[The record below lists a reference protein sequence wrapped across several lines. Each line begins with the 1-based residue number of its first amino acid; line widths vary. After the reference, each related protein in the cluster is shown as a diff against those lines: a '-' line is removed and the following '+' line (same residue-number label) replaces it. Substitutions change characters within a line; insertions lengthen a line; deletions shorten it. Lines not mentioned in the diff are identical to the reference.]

1 MIDTG
6 CESPGTTLMHILIV
20 KFTSEAFTS
29 LQSGSSHSWL
39 ITLPWRR
46 APWCLC
52 CLWCHKIYCGSDKVE
67 VSVQCCQ
74 CCGVNNDIKSRLN
87 SWYDVVHDSHGSLC
101 PFPESSKSPEDI
113 FLPSLAYVTT
123 NRWRALCEKDSLFP
137 KEHYLM
143 YGCGVIA
150 ATGSSLAINDL
161 LTGFSSSWMNE

>member
-1 MIDTG
+1 MKNVRVSWYDSTTISQGVHHELPAFGGTTQHFQNSFCSKMIDTG

-20 KFTSEAFTS
+20 KFNSEAFTS

-52 CLWCHKIYCGSDKVE
+52 CLWCHQICGSDKVE

-74 CCGVNNDIKSRLN
+74 YCGVNNDIKSRLN
-87 SWYDVVHDSHGSLC
+87 FWHDVVHGSHGSLC

-113 FLPSLAYVTT
+113 FLPSLA
-123 NRWRALCEKDSLFP
+123 
-137 KEHYLM
+137 
-143 YGCGVIA
+143 
-150 ATGSSLAINDL
+150 
-161 LTGFSSSWMNE
+161 